1 MCESSPGQKTFIAVD
16 YANTKKDNV
25 LRCRPNKK
33 QSNMVVYDCIMAD
46 QDFLTQVTQNHSL
59 LMHFENTV
67 PLQVFKGKKTPK
79 PEFAS
84 SHEEA
89 DIPIAKCSIICGR
102 NVIAC
107 VKILADDTDIFA
119 LVTCF
124 YKAES
129 LKCSMVMES
138 PIEGRDCYDIKA
150 TVIKHPETVSKILL
164 IHT

>member
-1 MCESSPGQKTFIAVD
+1 MT
-16 YANTKKDNV
+16 
-25 LRCRPNKK
+25 
-33 QSNMVVYDCIMAD
+33 D

-67 PLQVFKGKKTPK
+67 PLQEFKGKKTPK

-119 LVTCF
+119 LLTFF

-138 PIEGRDCYDIKA
+138 PIEGQFCYDIKA
-150 TVIKHPETVSKILL
+150 TVTKHRETV
-164 IHT
+164 